1 MSAEHARL
9 IGNLLMI
16 GVVRELDEANGRVR
30 VDADGMLTDWIPW
43 LERGAG
49 PGVRTWCAPEPGEQ
63 VVLACPYGDPGQAL
77 VLGSLYQDRFPPPA
91 DSRLRQRTAFADGSS
106 VEYDQETTTLNVH
119 VGSGKV
125 IVTCANAQVIAS
137 ESIVLDTPSIKAT
150 GDLDVSGAI
159 SAGKDI
165 STPGEVKAGAIGLKA
180 HKHTAQGP
188 TAPTTPAQA

>member
-1 MSAEHARL
+1 M
-9 IGNLLMI
+9 
-16 GVVRELDEANGRVR
+16 
-30 VDADGMLTDWIPW
+30 
-43 LERGAG
+43 
-49 PGVRTWCAPEPGEQ
+49 
-63 VVLACPYGDPGQAL
+63 LACPYGDPGQAL

-91 DSRLRQRTAFADGSS
+91 DSRLRQRTEFADGST
-106 VEYDQETTTLNVH
+106 VEYDQETTTLSVN

-125 IVTCANAQVIAS
+125 IVTCASAQVIAS
-137 ESIVLDTPSIKAT
+137 ESIVLDTPSIKAS

-165 STPGEVKAGAIGLKA
+165 STPGEIKAGAIGLKA

>member
-16 GVVRELDEANGRVR
+16 GVVRELDEAGGRVR

-43 LERGAG
+43 LERRAG
-49 PGVRTWCAPEPGEQ
+49 PGVRSWCAPEPGEQ
-63 VVLACPYGDPGQAL
+63 VLLACPYGDPGQAL
-77 VLGSLYQDRFPPPA
+77 VLGSLYQDRFPAPA
-91 DSRLRQRTAFADGSS
+91 DSRLRHRTEFADGSV
-106 VEYDQETTTLNVH
+106 VEYDQETATLNVD

-125 IVTCANAQVIAS
+125 IVTCASAQVIAS
-137 ESIVLDTPSIKAT
+137 ASIVLDSPSVKAT
-150 GDLDVSGAI
+150 GDLDVTGAI
-159 SAGKDI
+159 RAGKDI

-188 TAPTTPAQA
+188 TAPTTPAQP

>member
-16 GVVRELDEANGRVR
+16 GVVRELDEAGGRVR

-43 LERGAG
+43 LERRAG
-49 PGVRTWCAPEPGEQ
+49 PGVRSWCAPEPGEQ

-77 VLGSLYQDRFPPPA
+77 VLGSLYQDRFPAPA
-91 DSRLRQRTAFADGSS
+91 DTRQLQRTQYADGSLI
-106 VEYDQETTTLNVH
+106 EYDRETTTLTIT

-125 IVTCANAQVIAS
+125 IVNCANAEVHAS
-137 ESIVLDTPSIKAT
+137 ESVLLDTPSIKAT
-150 GDLDVSGAI
+150 GDLDVTGAI
-159 SAGKDI
+159 TAGKDI
-165 STPGEVKAGAIGLKA
+165 STSADVKAGAISLKS

-188 TAPTTPAQA
+188 TAPTTPAQP